1 MAVSAPVRAAGNPE
15 NPCDRRRSGGEQAL
29 GERAEAGSP
38 ASNSVKARKCAMVLP
53 TSVAGRVAAALL
65 QAGR

>member
-15 NPCDRRRSGGEQAL
+15 NPCDRRSGGEQAL